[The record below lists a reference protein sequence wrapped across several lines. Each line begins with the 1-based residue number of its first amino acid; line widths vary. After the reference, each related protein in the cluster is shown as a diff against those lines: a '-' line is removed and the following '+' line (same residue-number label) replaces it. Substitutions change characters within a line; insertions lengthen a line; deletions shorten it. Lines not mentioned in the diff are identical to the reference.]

1 MADQELL
8 RVRAG
13 FVSRVR
19 RAVLSNLLDELLAHQ
34 VLNQAEVDE
43 VQEGNAVTT
52 DKARSLIDTVR
63 LKGVKASAIFIHSLR
78 KHDGN
83 LAEQLGLSAG
93 ADPPG
98 APPAA
103 PSTAGSSSP
112 AVSSQDLQWMQQCT
126 QSEYQRIKEAEGDQ
140 IYDIYQPREKRTRRA
155 LLICNTKFEHLS
167 QRAGAEVDVKEMTKL
182 LEALGYYVECHD
194 DKTAQEMDT
203 VMKEFAAHKDHC
215 TSDSTFL
222 VFMSHGIS
230 TGICGTKSDGT
241 TDVLPFSAI
250 HENFNN
256 KHCRALMGKPKVV
269 IVQCCRG
276 DNTGS
281 VLMCDSID
289 PKPPTVT
296 LDSLRCVQL
305 GNQNKIREAHLE
317 SDFATLYA
325 CTPDTVSWR
334 SPTEG
339 SVFIQRLVE
348 QFRKHAFNCDLQEMF
363 RKVQRSF
370 KDFPRQLPTQER
382 TTMLKKFYLFP
393 GL

>member
-8 RVRAG
+8 RVRAD
-13 FVSRVR
+13 FVSRVSK
-19 RAVLSNLLDELLAHQ
+19 AVLSNLLDELLAHK

-43 VQEGNAVTT
+43 VREGNTVTT

-63 LKGVKASAIFIHSLR
+63 RKGTKASAIFIDSLR

-83 LAEQLGLSAG
+83 LAEHLGLSA
-93 ADPPG
+93 AAEPPG

-112 AVSSQDLQWMQQCT
+112 PVSSQDLQWMQQCP

-140 IYDIYQPREKRTRRA
+140 IYDIYLPRERRTRRA

-167 QRAGAEVDVKEMTKL
+167 RRDGAEVDVKEMTKL
-182 LEALGYYVECHD
+182 LEALGYHVECHK
-194 DKTAQEMDT
+194 DKTSQEMDT
-203 VMKEFAAHKDHC
+203 LMKQFAAHKDHL

-222 VFMSHGIS
+222 VFMSHGVN
-230 TGICGTKSDGT
+230 TGICGTKSNGS
-241 TDVLPFSAI
+241 TDILPFSTI

-276 DNTGS
+276 DNIGS
-281 VLMCDSID
+281 VLICDTID
-289 PKPPTVT
+289 PKVPTFT
-296 LDSLRCVQL
+296 SDSLRFVHRR
-305 GNQNKIREAHLE
+305 GRRIRAAHLE
-317 SDFATLYA
+317 SDFATLYS

-339 SVFIQRLVE
+339 SVFIQKLVE
-348 QFRKHAFNCDLQEMF
+348 QFRNHAFNCDLQELF

-370 KDFPRQLPTQER
+370 ENFPRQLPTQER

>member
-8 RVRAG
+8 RVRVD

-19 RAVLSNLLDELLAHQ
+19 KAVISNLLDELLAHK

-43 VQEGNAVTT
+43 VQEGNPVTT
-52 DKARSLIDTVR
+52 DKARSLIDIVR
-63 LKGVKASAIFIHSLR
+63 LKGPRASAIFIDSLR
-78 KHDGN
+78 KHDSN
-83 LAEQLGLSAG
+83 LAEQLSLSAG
-93 ADPPG
+93 AEPPG

-112 AVSSQDLQWMQQCT
+112 PLSSQDLQWMQQCPL
-126 QSEYQRIKEAEGDQ
+126 SEYQRIKEAEGNQ
-140 IYDIYQPREKRTRRA
+140 IYDIYLPRERRTRRA
-155 LLICNTKFEHLS
+155 LLICNTNFEHLS
-167 QRAGAEVDVKEMTKL
+167 QRDGAAVDVKEMTKL
-182 LEALGYYVECHD
+182 LEGLGYNVECHEE
-194 DKTAQEMDT
+194 KTSQEMVT
-203 VMKEFAAHKDHC
+203 VMKKFADHKDHL

-230 TGICGTKSDGT
+230 TGICGTKSNGT
-241 TDVLPFSAI
+241 TDILSFSTI
-250 HENFNN
+250 YENFNN

-269 IVQCCRG
+269 IIQCCRG
-276 DNTGS
+276 DNIGS
-281 VLMCDSID
+281 VRVCDSID
-289 PKPPTVT
+289 PEMPTFT
-296 LDSLRCVQL
+296 SDSLKSVQL
-305 GNQNKIREAHLE
+305 QGRKIREAHLE
-317 SDFATLYA
+317 SDFATLYSS
-325 CTPDTVSWR
+325 TPDTVSWR

-348 QFRKHAFNCDLQEMF
+348 QFRSHAFNSDLQEMF

-370 KDFPRQLPTQER
+370 ENFPRQLPTQER